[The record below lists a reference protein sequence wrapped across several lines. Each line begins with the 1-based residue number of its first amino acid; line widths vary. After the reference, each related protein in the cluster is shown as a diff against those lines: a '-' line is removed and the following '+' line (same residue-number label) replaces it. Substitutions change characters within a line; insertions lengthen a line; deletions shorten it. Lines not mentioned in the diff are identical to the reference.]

1 MHRRLWAAQIVIG
14 LFFVFIGIQHL
25 VVPDGLPS
33 QLEWMYDLSTPLHLV
48 TGVAEILGGL
58 GLILPG
64 LTKIGTR
71 LTPLAAL
78 GLMVLMTGAIIWH
91 IRRGELFNVGTN
103 LVVIIILAYIGY
115 GSWRAQPL
123 PR

>member
-1 MHRRLWAAQIVIG
+1 MNIRLWAEQIVVG
-14 LFFVFIGIQHL
+14 LFFIFIGILHF
-25 VVPDGLPS
+25 VVPEGLPS
-33 QLEWMYDLSTPLHLV
+33 QLEWMYDLSTPVHYV
-48 TGVAEILGGL
+48 TGVAEIMGGL

-91 IRRGELFNVGTN
+91 IKRGELFNAGIN
-103 LVVIIILAYIGY
+103 LAVIMILGFIAYER
-115 GSWRAQPL
+115 WRIHPL
-123 PR
+123 Q

>member
-1 MHRRLWAAQIVIG
+1 MHRRLWALQIVVG
-14 LFFVFIGIQHL
+14 LFFIFLGILHF
-25 VVPDGLPS
+25 VVPEGLPS
-33 QLEWMYDLSTPLHLV
+33 QLEWMYDLSTPVHYV
-48 TGVAEILGGL
+48 TGVAEIMGGL

-103 LVVIIILAYIGY
+103 LAVIMILSFIAYER
-115 GSWRAQPL
+115 WRIHPL
-123 PR
+123 Q

>member
-14 LFFVFIGIQHL
+14 LFFIFIGIQHL
-25 VVPDGLPS
+25 VVPDGLPG
-33 QLEWMYDLSTPLHLV
+33 QLEWMYDLSTPLHYV

-58 GLILPG
+58 GLLLPG
-64 LTKIGTR
+64 LTKVGTG

-78 GLMVLMTGAIIWH
+78 GLMVLMTGAVIWH
-91 IRRGELFNVGTN
+91 IRRGELFTVGTN

-115 GSWRAQPL
+115 GRWRVHPL
-123 PR
+123 Q